1 MLILKDISKYFGQL
15 PVIQEVNLEVVEGE
29 RHALIGPNGAGKST
43 LFNLITGHYKPSGGE
58 IYFKDK
64 RINGLAPHEITR
76 LGIARSFQI
85 INIFKD
91 MTVYNN
97 MRIAVTAKHR
107 MSLNFGCRVVSLR
120 QIREESE
127 FVLSRVGL
135 LQFMDIPAGT
145 LGYSQQRAL
154 EVGLA
159 IALDPELLLL
169 DEPGAGLSPDET
181 KVVVALVKE
190 VTVGKTLVIVEHD
203 MDVVFDLAD
212 RISVLN
218 YGTIVA
224 SGTPDQ
230 IRRNETVKEIYL
242 GNVLQETNT
251 SRVSNDATTG

>member
-1 MLILKDISKYFGQL
+1 MLILKDVWKYFGHL
-15 PVIQEVNLEVVEGE
+15 GVIQGVNLEVIKGE
-29 RHALIGPNGAGKST
+29 KHALIGPNGAGKST
-43 LFNLITGHYKPSGGE
+43 LFNLITGQYRPSRGD
-58 IYFKDK
+58 IYFKDT

-85 INIFKD
+85 INIFRD
-91 MTVYNN
+91 MTVYEN
-97 MRIAVTAKHR
+97 MRITVTAKHR
-107 MSLNFGCRVVSLR
+107 MSLNFGCRILSLGKV
-120 QIREESE
+120 REESE

-135 LQFMDIPAGT
+135 LPFIGEPAGR

-159 IALDPELLLL
+159 VALDPELLLL

-181 KVVVALVKE
+181 RAIVSLIRE

-212 RISVLN
+212 KISVLN

-224 SGTPDQ
+224 SGTPDD
-230 IRRNETVKEIYL
+230 IRRDETVKEVYL
-242 GNVLQETNT
+242 GNVLEKK
-251 SRVSNDATTG
+251 SVS